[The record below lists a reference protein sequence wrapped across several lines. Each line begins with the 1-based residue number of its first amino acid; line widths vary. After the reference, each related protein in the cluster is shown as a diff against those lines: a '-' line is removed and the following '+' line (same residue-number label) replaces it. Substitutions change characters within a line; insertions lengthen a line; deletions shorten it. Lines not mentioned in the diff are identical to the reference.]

1 MKLGFIRSNFG
12 QHRDISPFKEMV
24 DNSRVVVVALHS
36 KYKNELAIEPSVFN
50 LVKGDVGELRKVH
63 LRRLL
68 SSVP

>member
-1 MKLGFIRSNFG
+1 
-12 QHRDISPFKEMV
+12 MV